1 MGIDAMAGAASQQGA
16 GRTTAWA
23 IAACVQ
29 GKNANAQTNAQMRGN
44 VRKDCMDLDR
54 GKGAKTW
61 WGYLSDA
68 FRLVNRGRGLVFQ
81 MIAAN
86 NILLIVAREN
96 LRVNCKRAIQA

>member
-1 MGIDAMAGAASQQGA
+1 MPHRYMKNNTSLRVVAGV
-16 GRTTAWA
+16 
-23 IAACVQ
+23 VQ
-29 GKNANAQTNAQMRGN
+29 TF
-44 VRKDCMDLDR
+44 
-54 GKGAKTW
+54 
-61 WGYLSDA
+61 LSDA